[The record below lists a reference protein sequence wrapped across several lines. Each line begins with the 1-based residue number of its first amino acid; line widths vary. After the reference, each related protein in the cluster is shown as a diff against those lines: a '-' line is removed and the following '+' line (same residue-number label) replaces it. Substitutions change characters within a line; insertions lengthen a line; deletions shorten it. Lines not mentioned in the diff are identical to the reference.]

1 MPQKHKLRTARDY
14 ASLTQ
19 RELAEA
25 SHVSSSTISHIECH
39 RGPDVP
45 LSELR
50 KTKTKL
56 KTALKLLS
64 GLGRIAPGEYTLSE
78 FVAMQSIFT
87 ELEIL
92 EAVKDY
98 QKREH
103 KSKGASKRHLR
114 LVA

>member
-1 MPQKHKLRTARDY
+1 MLQKHKLRAERDN
-14 ASLTQ
+14 ALLTQ
-19 RELAEA
+19 RQLAEA
-25 SHVSSSTISHIECH
+25 SHVSTSTISHIECH

-45 LSELR
+45 RSELR

-64 GLGRIAPGEYTLSE
+64 GLGRIAPGEYTLDE

-87 ELEIL
+87 KLEIF
-92 EAVKDY
+92 EAMKDY
-98 QKREH
+98 QQRGH
-103 KSKGASKRHLR
+103 KPSNASKRHLR